1 MKKIDYLESL
11 RGLAAFVVV
20 IAHFVVAFYPALY
33 WARPDQVHT
42 DRGIELAIS
51 GTPLNL
57 LYNGDFSVAI
67 FFVLSGFVLTYKFH
81 RDRSAPTLLIP
92 LAVKRYVRLL
102 VPVFFSITL
111 AFALLKLSLMFNNRV
126 GTLSK
131 SADWL
136 GTYWQ
141 FVPDLRT
148 MLHESFVG
156 VFFGR
161 KSIYNS
167 VLWTMT
173 YEFYGSLLVYAFV
186 ALFRNN
192 SRRWIAYAVL
202 LTAIHR
208 TYYLAFLLGVLLSD
222 WYCEDGNFLKKIG
235 NRWIFAAILL
245 LGLFAGSYPTS
256 RPVDGTVYSWLHLI
270 ARPRIWHIFGAFLV
284 MTAVLHMRSLQ
295 ELLSKKHFV
304 FLGKISF
311 SLYIVH
317 FLIIGSLSSWLMLT
331 LASRFSYHAAS
342 AMTFAVSLP
351 VIMAVSYVTYRLVD
365 TGGIRLSQAVYQS
378 ALGFA
383 GRGDLK
389 KSVATPPS

>member
-42 DRGIELAIS
+42 EHGVELAIS

-67 FFVLSGFVLTYKFH
+67 FFVLSGFVLSYKFH
-81 RDRSAPTLLIP
+81 RDRSAPTPLIP

-102 VPVFFSITL
+102 VPVLFSITL
-111 AFALLKLSLMFNNRV
+111 AFVLLKLSLMFNHRV
-126 GTLSK
+126 SVLSK
-131 SADWL
+131 SSDWL

-141 FVPDLRT
+141 FAPEPLGVLR
-148 MLHESFVG
+148 ESFFG

-161 KSIYNS
+161 TSLYNS

-173 YEFYGSLLVYAFV
+173 YEFYGSLIVYGFV
-186 ALFRNN
+186 ALFRNQP
-192 SRRWIAYAVL
+192 RRPIAYVL
-202 LTAIHR
+202 LLIALHR
-208 TYYLAFLLGVLLSD
+208 TYYAAFLLGVLLSD
-222 WYCEDGNFLKKIG
+222 WYCQEGNFLKSIR
-235 NRWIFAAILL
+235 NRWIFAGMLL
-245 LGLFAGSYPTS
+245 LGLFAGSYPTA
-256 RPVDGTVYSWLHLI
+256 RTVDGTVYSFLQTI
-270 ARPRIWHIFGAFLV
+270 ARPRSFHIIGAFLV
-284 MTAVLHMRSLQ
+284 MTAVLHLGSLQ
-295 ELLSKKHFV
+295 RVLSKKLFV
-304 FLGKISF
+304 FLGKVSF

-331 LASRFSYHAAS
+331 LASRFSYHAAF

-365 TGGIRLSQAVYQS
+365 TGGIRLSQAVFQS
-378 ALGFA
+378 TLGFS
-383 GRGDLK
+383 RKYDLRK
-389 KSVATPPS
+389 TITNQTS